1 MRTLEVIE
9 IDLQHAKDELEPIA
23 KAYNEACEKIS
34 KFKDEMERY
43 KVKNGMYHP
52 MEELKSHIGKEIS
65 SIKLV
70 EKSKS
75 GKLEVNTMHNHEMF
89 SVDRN
94 GHLCFSSYEMGVM
107 GWDGIRQKYGY
118 SFHYHTTYHD
128 FVGYFDLDFEED
140 DEREE

>member
-1 MRTLEVIE
+1 MRTLEDIE
-9 IDLQHAKDELEPIA
+9 IELQDAKAELEPIA
-23 KAYNEACEKIS
+23 KAYNEACEKLS
-34 KFKDEMERY
+34 KFEDEMKRY

-70 EKSKS
+70 EKLKS
-75 GKLEVNTMHNHEMF
+75 GMLEVNTMYNYETF

-94 GHLCFSSYEMGVM
+94 GHLYFSSCEMGVM
-107 GWDGIRQKYGY
+107 GWDGIRQKYCY

-140 DEREE
+140 DESEE